1 MAAPNV
7 KQLKNKIKQVK
18 DLFHEITDILINED
32 EEASQNDQA
41 VHKASILITPKMNG
55 ILL

>member
-32 EEASQNDQA
+32 EDAQFDQA
-41 VHKASILITPKMNG
+41 AHKDIDHTDLI
-55 ILL
+55 IH